1 MGLSLNHAKT
11 LPAWLLNFTQYLMN
25 TCSPKKS
32 VAGSTSKWAGMAKN
46 DFARVLLPS
55 SLRLLRP
62 RSMARFNR

>member
-1 MGLSLNHAKT
+1 
-11 LPAWLLNFTQYLMN
+11 
-25 TCSPKKS
+25 
-32 VAGSTSKWAGMAKN
+32 MAKN